1 MEFSVVFSG
10 KMELHFFPLRKRSR
24 VNRIIWS
31 EFSMPV
37 GRGLG
42 SYHANQKHGG
52 WTSFRA
58 RRFIGRLGKLFFFF
72 MVKKAIISSFV
83 CCNIHISSGKPAI
96 SIHIVFPRCRLGG
109 STLEFR
115 IMQVKEK
122 HKYRPQNL
130 TRSYLQGYSCV
141 LKRPPTLLTSKDT
154 HCNDER
160 FGNLPPS
167 LRSLAFFLGSITVKS
182 QVL

>member
-1 MEFSVVFSG
+1 M
-10 KMELHFFPLRKRSR
+10 
-24 VNRIIWS
+24 
-31 EFSMPV
+31 
-37 GRGLG
+37 GRGLAT
-42 SYHANQKHGG
+42 YHVKKNMAAKLPFGLVVLSDDLENC
-52 WTSFRA
+52 
-58 RRFIGRLGKLFFFF
+58 LFF
-72 MVKKAIISSFV
+72 MEKKAIISSFV
-83 CCNIHISSGKPAI
+83 CCNIHISSEKPAI

-109 STLEFR
+109 STLKFR

-122 HKYRPQNL
+122 HKYRPQNVI
-130 TRSYLQGYSCV
+130 RFYLQGYSCV